1 MKKKIV
7 KPAPPVCPYNEGVAC
22 WPNQRKCPQCGWN
35 PEVAEKRLKDRNTP
49 NKKVVVNENRT
60 D

>member
-7 KPAPPVCPYNEGVAC
+7 KPAPPLCPYNEGVAC

-35 PEVAEKRLKDRNTP
+35 PEVAEKRNKDRNVP
-49 NKKVVVNENRT
+49 GKEV
-60 D
+60 

>member
-7 KPAPPVCPYNEGVAC
+7 KPASVCPYNEGVAC

-35 PEVAEKRLKDRNTP
+35 PEVAEKRNKARNVP
-49 NKKVVVNENRT
+49 GKEV
-60 D
+60 